1 MAEDVVLGGRYRL
14 QKQLGKGGMGEVYL
28 AVDERLGRQVA
39 VKVLP
44 RAADSDPQG
53 VHRFIRE
60 AKLAATLQ
68 HPGITVV
75 HDIDVDDNVLY
86 LVMELLNGQDLD
98 KVLERYPRGLPL
110 DKALDFGIQISAAL
124 GAAHAAGVVHRDLKP
139 GNIMVLDDR
148 LLKICDFGLARHV
161 SSATGLTGSG
171 VLGTPVYMAPEQ
183 FLGRAMDGRTD
194 LYLFGGV
201 LHEMLCGQ
209 PPFPVDQGLEELVQ
223 GHLKHTP
230 RGPKHFNPQLP
241 DDAQR
246 LVLDLL
252 AKEPGDRPQDTATVI
267 RRLEAIKSRLTGPSD
282 APEPAD
288 SREAEL
294 ERLHRQAA
302 RFCYEGRFQE
312 ALNVADQAA
321 QGRAQVLGPEHPD
334 TLSTRNVLGSALFML
349 GRGPEAEQVVHGVA
363 QARSRVHGPEHPKT
377 MRSWLLLAKI
387 LYQMGRPGDAWQ
399 IAQGISATRARVLG
413 PENVETLD
421 SRNTEAWALHVQGR
435 NPEALPVAYEVANSR
450 GRVLGGEHSDT
461 IDSRLLL
468 GRVQHAMGMRAEAY
482 GVATE
487 LHADCLRLFGPHD
500 QQTVKAQDLLNACQ
514 QSGGPG
520 WPQAGPP
527 GMAPGGYAAPQ
538 GWPQPQGWPAPPQ
551 QAPAWQGPQPPRY
564 W

>member
-1 MAEDVVLGGRYRL
+1 MSEQVELGGRYRL
-14 QKQLGKGGMGEVYL
+14 DKQLGKGGMGEVYL
-28 AVDERLGRQVA
+28 GTDLRLGRQVA

-44 RAADSDPQG
+44 RAADSDPEG

-75 HDIDVDDNVLY
+75 HDIDVDGNVLY
-86 LVMELLNGQDLD
+86 LVMELLNGEDLG
-98 KVLERYPRGLPL
+98 KLLERYPRGLPL
-110 DKALDFGIQISAAL
+110 DKALDFGIQIAAAL
-124 GAAHAAGVVHRDLKP
+124 GAAHAQGVVHRDLKP
-139 GNIMVLDDR
+139 GNVMVLDGR

-183 FLGRAMDGRTD
+183 FLGRPADARTD

-201 LHEMLCGQ
+201 LHELLCGE

-223 GHLKHTP
+223 GHLKYTP

-241 DDAQR
+241 EEVQR

-252 AKEPGDRPQDTATVI
+252 AKDPADRPRDTAEVV
-267 RRLEAIKSRLTGPSD
+267 RRLESIRASLSGPSA
-282 APEPAD
+282 APASAD
-288 SREAEL
+288 SREADL

-302 RFCYEGRFQE
+302 RYCYEGRFQE
-312 ALNVADQAA
+312 ALGVADQAA
-321 QGRAQVLGPEHPD
+321 QGRAQILGPEHPD

-387 LYQMGRPGDAWQ
+387 LYQMGRPADAWQ
-399 IAQGISATRARVLG
+399 IAQGIAGARFRVLG
-413 PENVETLD
+413 PEHVETLD
-421 SRNTEAWALHVQGR
+421 ARNTEAWALHVLNR
-435 NPEALPVAYEVANSR
+435 NPEALPIVYEVAGAR
-450 GRVLGGEHSDT
+450 GRVLGGEHADT

-468 GRVQHAMGMRAEAY
+468 GRVQNSMGMRAEAY
-482 GVATE
+482 AVAVD
-487 LHADCLRLFGPHD
+487 LHRDCLRIFGPHD
-500 QQTVKAQDLLNACQ
+500 PNTAKAQDLLNSCSA
-514 QSGGPG
+514 PG
-520 WPQAGPP
+520 FAPGYGPP
-527 GMAPGGYAAPQ
+527 APGGYGPPP
-538 GWPQPQGWPAPPQ
+538 GYGAPP
-551 QAPAWQGPQPPRY
+551 QAPAWQGPPRY

>member
-1 MAEDVVLGGRYRL
+1 VSEQPELGGRYRL
-14 QKQLGKGGMGEVYL
+14 DRQLGKGGMGEVYL
-28 AVDERLGRQVA
+28 GTDLRLGRQVA

-44 RAADSDPQG
+44 RAADSDPEG

-86 LVMELLNGQDLD
+86 LVMELLSGEDLG
-98 KVLERYPRGLPL
+98 KLLERYPRGLPL
-110 DKALDFGIQISAAL
+110 DRALEFGIQIAAAL
-124 GAAHAAGVVHRDLKP
+124 GSAHAQGVVHRDLKP
-139 GNIMVLDDR
+139 GNVMVLDDR

-183 FLGRAMDGRTD
+183 FLARTD
-194 LYLFGGV
+194 LYLLGGV
-201 LHEMLCGQ
+201 LHELLCGE

-223 GHLKHTP
+223 GHLKYTP

-241 DDAQR
+241 DDVQS

-252 AKEPGDRPQDTATVI
+252 AKEPAARPRDAAEVI
-267 RRLEAIKSRLTGPSD
+267 SRLEAIKGALSGPS
-282 APEPAD
+282 ATPASAD
-288 SREAEL
+288 PREAEL

-302 RFCYEGRFQE
+302 RYCYEGRFQE
-312 ALNVADQAA
+312 ALTVADQAA
-321 QGRAQVLGPEHPD
+321 QGRAQILGPEHPD

-349 GRGPEAEQVVHGVA
+349 GRGPEAEQVVHAVA
-363 QARSRVHGPEHPKT
+363 QARSRVHGAEHPKT

-387 LYQMGRPGDAWQ
+387 LYQTGRPGDAWQ

-413 PENVETLD
+413 PEHVETLD
-421 SRNTEAWALHVQGR
+421 SRNTEAWALHVLNR
-435 NPEALPVAYEVANSR
+435 NPEALPIAYEVAGSR
-450 GRVLGGEHSDT
+450 GRVLGGEHADT

-468 GRVQHAMGMRAEAY
+468 GRVQNTMGMRAEAY
-482 GVATE
+482 AVAVD
-487 LHADCLRLFGPHD
+487 LHRDCLRLFGPAD
-500 QQTVKAQDLLNACQ
+500 PQTAKAQDLLNSCSAA
-514 QSGGPG
+514 PG
-520 WPQAGPP
+520 WP
-527 GMAPGGYAAPQ
+527 
-538 GWPQPQGWPAPPQ
+538 PPQ
-551 QAPAWQGPQPPRY
+551 QPLAWQAPQPAYGPPQQPWQGAPPPRY